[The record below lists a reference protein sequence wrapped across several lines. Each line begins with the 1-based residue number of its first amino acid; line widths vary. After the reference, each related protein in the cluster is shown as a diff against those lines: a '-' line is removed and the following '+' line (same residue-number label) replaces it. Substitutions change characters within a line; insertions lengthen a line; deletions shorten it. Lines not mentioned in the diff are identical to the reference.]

1 YARLND
7 EIVEVYYQ
15 KGRIDKQLVNTFRK
29 AVATYYCHM
38 KGIQRKYNH
47 WCTNYIERDT
57 EENGFMDLC
66 CFFYNHTVKE
76 NYNKTSEYTED
87 DLTKF
92 PEKYQ
97 ELIRRV
103 RLKIEKVGTDS
114 SYLVPT
120 YINEPEENNDIGEV
134 SSTLGEKYFIN
145 NYPKLNRDQSDD
157 NCMFSRN
164 LIRSTIKA
172 NEVLN
177 DTTLLLSDVIMYR
190 KDCDSYIM
198 VYAL

>member
-1 YARLND
+1 M
-7 EIVEVYYQ
+7 I
-15 KGRIDKQLVNTFRK
+15 
-29 AVATYYCHM
+29 C
-38 KGIQRKYNH
+38 
-47 WCTNYIERDT
+47 
-57 EENGFMDLC
+57 
-66 CFFYNHTVKE
+66 
-76 NYNKTSEYTED
+76 KTSEYTED

-103 RLKIEKVGTDS
+103 RLKIEKEANDEKSHLNNLCELGTDS